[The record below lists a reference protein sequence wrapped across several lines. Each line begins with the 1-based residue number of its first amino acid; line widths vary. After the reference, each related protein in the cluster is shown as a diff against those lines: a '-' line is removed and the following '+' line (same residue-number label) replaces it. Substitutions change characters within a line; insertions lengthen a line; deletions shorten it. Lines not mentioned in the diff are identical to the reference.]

1 MQAMR
6 LNMGMTWD
14 YFGTSVLRCTIYWMN
29 VIHFD
34 IYIES
39 DLIILMVAFSSIW
52 FLCTQ
57 LYYWKLEIYG
67 RNGRQP
73 LILVTKQSK
82 GIYFLGPE
90 GTEQAHTY
98 VS

>member
-1 MQAMR
+1 
-6 LNMGMTWD
+6 MGMTWD
-14 YFGTSVLRCTIYWMN
+14 HFGTSVLRYTIYLMN
-29 VIHFD
+29 IIHFD
-34 IYIES
+34 VYIES
-39 DLIILMVAFSSIW
+39 DLIILMVAFSLMW

-73 LILVTKQSK
+73 LIPVTKWSK

-90 GTEQAHTY
+90 GIEEAHTY
-98 VS
+98 VSKRQNVIK